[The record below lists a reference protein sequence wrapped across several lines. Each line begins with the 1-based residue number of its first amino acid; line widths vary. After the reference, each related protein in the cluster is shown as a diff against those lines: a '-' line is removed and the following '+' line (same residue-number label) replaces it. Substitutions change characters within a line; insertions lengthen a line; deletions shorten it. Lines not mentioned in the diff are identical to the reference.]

1 MCCVLYCVCSMK
13 GERKGKE
20 KGSHALSLG
29 VFFFVWFFVLFVC
42 DCCLHVVLA
51 ISLFDALAL
60 VLAECLALDTAKA
73 ANIAVED
80 KVDDDA
86 GPGLV

>member
-1 MCCVLYCVCSMK
+1 MLCAVLCVFH
-13 GERKGKE
+13 ERRKE
-20 KGSHALSLG
+20 REREREPRFVAGC
-29 VFFFVWFFVLFVC
+29 FFFVWFFVLFVC